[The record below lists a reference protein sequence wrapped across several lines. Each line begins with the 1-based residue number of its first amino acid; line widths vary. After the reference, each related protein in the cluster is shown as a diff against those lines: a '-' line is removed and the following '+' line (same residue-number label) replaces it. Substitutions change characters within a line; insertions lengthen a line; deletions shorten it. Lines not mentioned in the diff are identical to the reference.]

1 MLQQPFP
8 DRPSAEDILA
18 AVPGLAPY
26 ARPAVVLEPVPG
38 TPGVHES
45 SIGGP
50 LLWPADEPW
59 PRCSVPDETS
69 GEEEPEPS
77 AMVPVVQ
84 VFRADAPG
92 GWWPDGADVFQLL
105 WCPNMH
111 WDPPVPQPEANP
123 VIEIRWRRAADVTS
137 VRAEPPVPLRTGD
150 ELDGFVPRPC
160 TLTPFACTD
169 FASTWELPEELVPDV
184 RRLMEAGREAGG
196 ERLVPVTSLGG
207 YKFGGWPYWGITDP
221 CEYRCDVCDAVMPLL
236 FTVASD
242 DRTGIVVGRFGA
254 LRVFAC
260 PRDVGHGY
268 WFDVQ

>member
-8 DRPSAEDILA
+8 DRPSAEQIVA

-26 ARPAVVLEPVPG
+26 ARPAVILEP
-38 TPGVHES
+38 TPGKPGVRES

-59 PRCSVPDETS
+59 PHCAVADEAS
-69 GEEEPEPS
+69 DEEEPEPS

-92 GWWPDGADVFQLL
+92 AWWPDGADVFQLL
-105 WCPNMH
+105 WCPNPH
-111 WDPPVPQPEANP
+111 WDPPMPQPDANP
-123 VIEIRWRRAADVTS
+123 VIEIRWRRAADVAS
-137 VRAEPPVPLRTGD
+137 VLAEPPVPLRTGD
-150 ELDGFVPRPC
+150 ELDGFLPRSC
-160 TLTPFACTD
+160 TLTPFPYTD
-169 FASTWELPEELVPDV
+169 FASTWELPKDLAAEV
-184 RRLMEAGREAGG
+184 RRLED
-196 ERLVPVTSLGG
+196 PITSLDGN
-207 YKFGGWPYWGITDP
+207 KFGGWPYWGITDP
-221 CEYRCDVCDAVMPLL
+221 YECRCDVCDAVMPLL

-242 DRTGIVVGRFGA
+242 DRTDIVVGRFGA